1 MAIDVFTPEVMD
13 AVVRVLPPQDA
24 FLKNMF
30 FKNVKPEPTEKIRVD
45 FYKGKR
51 RVAPFVSPRNAA
63 KASEKISYTSD
74 EFITPMVKVKDVTNI
89 EDIMKRLPGEL
100 LMSSGMNPDD
110 RAIQMLTMAMQDFD
124 EQITRREEV
133 MCRQILFE
141 GKIDVIGEDVDYTID
156 LGFTN
161 TDTLTLT
168 DMWDDEA
175 SVADP
180 IEDLKA
186 WATECMQKGYRKP
199 NVCIMER
206 SAYAAFVKRCK
217 ALNYFNQ
224 WNYLDISIEPS
235 MKSENVTYCGRLRDP
250 DLEIYIYDEWYLD
263 DWTTPGTIVEAPMVP
278 KGKIMLA
285 STNMKTSLY
294 YGVMT
299 FADIITKTFRSVIGT
314 RAADSWVQKEPAA
327 RFLTLN
333 SRPLPIAHEID
344 SWFVAQVSKNA

>member
-24 FLKNMF
+24 FLKNTF
-30 FKNVKPEPTEKIRVD
+30 FKIAKPEPTDKIRVD

-51 RVAPFVSPRNAA
+51 RVAPFVSPKNAA

-74 EFITPMVKVKDVTNI
+74 EFVTPLVKVKDITDI
-89 EDIMKRLPGEL
+89 EDVMKRLPGEM

-110 RAIQMLTMAMQDFD
+110 RAIQLLTIAMQDFN

-133 MCRQILFE
+133 MCKQILFD
-141 GKIDVIGEDVDYTID
+141 GKVDVIGEDVAYTID
-156 LGFTN
+156 LGLTN
-161 TDTLTLT
+161 TATLTST
-168 DMWDDEA
+168 NMWDNA
-175 SVADP
+175 SSVADP
-180 IEDLKA
+180 IADLKK
-186 WATECMQKGYRKP
+186 WAVVCMQKGYRKP
-199 NVCIMER
+199 NICIMER
-206 SAYAAFVKRCK
+206 SAYAAFVNRCK

-224 WNYLDISIEPS
+224 WNFLDISIEPS

-250 DLEIYIYDEWYLD
+250 DLEIYIYDEWFLD
-263 DWTTPGTIVEAPMVP
+263 DWTTPGTVTETPMVP
-278 KGKIMLA
+278 KGKVLMA

-294 YGVMT
+294 YGVIT
-299 FADIITKTFRSVIGT
+299 FADIITKTFRSVIGA

-344 SWFVAQVSKNA
+344 SWYVAQVSSAN